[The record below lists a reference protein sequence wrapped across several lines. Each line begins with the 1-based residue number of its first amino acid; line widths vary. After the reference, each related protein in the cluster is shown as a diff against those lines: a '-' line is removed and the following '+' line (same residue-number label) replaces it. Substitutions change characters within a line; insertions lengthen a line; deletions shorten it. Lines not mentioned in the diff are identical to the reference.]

1 MKARTIVLLSSSV
14 CLAALAVSTPASAD
28 AASDVRSFFDKAA
41 GDFAACNIANFDSY
55 NAAGRTGY
63 YPDSAALQR
72 EDTPEAKQ
80 AAADF
85 CTNGGKHDLNYEVAD
100 VVMLKDAALVLGAG
114 HYKRTE
120 PDGTVTVDT
129 DYTFTDVLV
138 KTKDGWKF
146 RHGHIGAVMA
156 EQAETAE

>member
-1 MKARTIVLLSSSV
+1 MKARAIVLLSSSA
-14 CLAALAVSTPASAD
+14 CLAALAISTPANAD
-28 AASDVRSFFDKAA
+28 AVSDLRSFFDKAA
-41 GDFAACNIANFDSY
+41 GDFVACNTATFDAY
-55 NAAGRTGY
+55 NAAGRSGY

-80 AAADF
+80 AAIDF
-85 CTNGGKHDLNYEVAD
+85 CTNGGKHDLNFEVAE

-138 KTKDGWKF
+138 KTKEGWKF
-146 RHGHIGAVMA
+146 RHSHIGIVMGAEGAV
-156 EQAETAE
+156 ED